1 MSTKIPT
8 AIPSDI
14 LSSSL
19 VDIAEAIRSK
29 KLSSVEVVSASVARA
44 EKLQPV
50 LNSFTQLLS
59 EEALDDA
66 KKADAE
72 LARGELR
79 GPLHG
84 VPMAH
89 KDMYYRAGHRTTC
102 GSKIRKDYIA
112 DTDST
117 ALKRLLD
124 AGSIYLGGLNMAE
137 FATGPTGHNAHWGDN
152 RNAWNPEH
160 IAGGSSSGTGSSVAA
175 RIHFGGLGSD
185 TGGSIR
191 IPSSING
198 LVGLKTTNGL
208 VSRYGVMP
216 LSFTMDTVGALTRT
230 VRDNALLTAI
240 MAGQDPLDATT
251 SHRPV
256 PNYEAAMAKSIK
268 GLRIGVP
275 RNYYYDVTTP
285 EIKAL
290 QDASIAA
297 FRDLGAEIIEVEVPD
312 MHLPT
317 HMSNIVFNSEAVT
330 YHGKW
335 MRERPGDYQA
345 QVFSRYEPG
354 LYMPAEKYLKALASR
369 VDLLRDFC
377 DKVFSK
383 VDVLHTPGLSIGVP
397 SLADTDVEAGQGM
410 PEMVARLSWTTR
422 SNNYLGIPSLAV
434 PCGFTADGLPA
445 GFQLMGRPFS
455 EAQLFQLGHAY
466 QGVTDWHQKLPTLAS

>member
-1 MSTKIPT
+1 MS
-8 AIPSDI
+8 ANI
-14 LSSSL
+14 LNASL
-19 VDIAEAIRSK
+19 VDTAEAIRCK
-29 KLSSVEVVSASVARA
+29 ELSSVEVVRASIARA
-44 EKLQPV
+44 EALQPV
-50 LNSFTQLLS
+50 LNCFIQLLA
-59 EEALDDA
+59 EEALEEA
-66 KKADAE
+66 EKCDAE

-89 KDMYYRAGHRTTC
+89 KDMYYRAGKRTTC

-112 DTDST
+112 DSDST

-152 RNAWNPEH
+152 HNPWNPDH

-175 RIHFGGLGSD
+175 RIHYGGLGSD

-191 IPSSING
+191 IPSSVNG
-198 LVGLKTTNGL
+198 LVGMKTTNGL
-208 VSRYGVMP
+208 VSRHGLMP

-230 VRDNALLTAI
+230 VRDNACLTAI

-251 SHRPV
+251 SSRPV
-256 PNYEAAMAKSIK
+256 PDYEAALGQPIK

-275 RNYYYDVTTP
+275 ANYYYEVTTP
-285 EIKAL
+285 EIKEL
-290 QDASIAA
+290 QDASIAI

-312 MHLPT
+312 MHVPT
-317 HMSNIVFNSEAVT
+317 HMSNIVFPAEAAT
-330 YHGKW
+330 IHGTW
-335 MRERPGDYQA
+335 LRQRPEDYQD
-345 QVFSRYEPG
+345 QVRSRYEIG
-354 LYMPAEKYLKALASR
+354 LYIPATKYLSALEAR
-369 VDLLRDFC
+369 VNLLRAFSDM
-377 DKVFSK
+377 VFSK
-383 VDVLHTPGLSIGVP
+383 VDVLHTPGLSMAVP
-397 SLADTDVEAGQGM
+397 SLADTDVAAGQGM

-422 SNNYLGIPSLAV
+422 SNNYLGIPALAV

-466 QGVTDWHQKLPTLAS
+466 QGATEWHERVPEISA

>member
-1 MSTKIPT
+1 MS
-8 AIPSDI
+8 ADI
-14 LSSSL
+14 LNASL
-19 VDIAEAIRSK
+19 VDTAEAIRSK
-29 KLSSVEVVSASVARA
+29 KLSSVEVVRASIARA
-44 EKLQPV
+44 EALQPV
-50 LNSFTQLLS
+50 LNCFIQLLADEAL
-59 EEALDDA
+59 EEAE
-66 KKADAE
+66 KCDAE

-89 KDMYYRAGHRTTC
+89 KDMYYRAGKRTTC

-112 DTDST
+112 DSDST

-152 RNAWNPEH
+152 HNPWNPDH

-191 IPSSING
+191 IPSSVNG
-198 LVGLKTTNGL
+198 LVGLKPTNGL
-208 VSRYGVMP
+208 VSRHGLMS

-230 VRDNALLTAI
+230 VRDNALITAI
-240 MAGQDPLDATT
+240 MAGPDPLDSTT
-251 SHRPV
+251 SRRPV
-256 PNYEAAMAKSIK
+256 PDYEAALEQPIK

-275 RNYYYDVTTP
+275 TNYYYEVTTP
-285 EIKAL
+285 EIKQL
-290 QDASIAA
+290 QEASLAVL
-297 FRDLGAEIIEVEVPD
+297 RDLGAEIIEVEVPD
-312 MHLPT
+312 MHVLT
-317 HMSNIVFNSEAVT
+317 HMSNIVFPAEAAT
-330 YHGKW
+330 IHAIW
-335 MRERPGDYQA
+335 LRERPQDYQA
-345 QVFSRYEPG
+345 QVRSRYEPG
-354 LYMPAEKYLKALASR
+354 LYIPATKYLAALSAR
-369 VDLLRDFC
+369 VNLLREFSDM
-377 DKVFSK
+377 VFSK
-383 VDVLHTPGLSIGVP
+383 VDVLHTPGLSVTVP
-397 SLADTDVEAGQGM
+397 SLADTDVAAGEGM

-422 SNNYLGIPSLAV
+422 SNNYLGIPALAV

-466 QGVTDWHQKLPTLAS
+466 QGATDWHQGVPEICA

>member
-1 MSTKIPT
+1 MS
-8 AIPSDI
+8 ADI
-14 LSSSL
+14 LNASL
-19 VDIAEAIRSK
+19 VDTAEAIRSK
-29 KLSSVEVVSASVARA
+29 KLSSVEVVRASIARA
-44 EKLQPV
+44 ETLQPV
-50 LNSFTQLLS
+50 LNCFTQLLADEAL
-59 EEALDDA
+59 EEAER
-66 KKADAE
+66 ADAE

-89 KDMYYRAGHRTTC
+89 KDMYYRAGKRTTC

-112 DTDST
+112 DSDST

-152 RNAWNPEH
+152 HNPWNPDY

-191 IPSSING
+191 IPSSVNG
-198 LVGLKTTNGL
+198 LVGMKTTNGL
-208 VSRYGVMP
+208 VSRYGLMP

-230 VRDNALLTAI
+230 VRDNACLTAI

-251 SHRPV
+251 SSRPV
-256 PNYEAAMAKSIK
+256 PDYESQLEQPIK

-275 RNYYYDVTTP
+275 ENYYYEVTTP
-285 EIKAL
+285 EIKEL
-290 QDASIAA
+290 QEASLAI

-312 MHLPT
+312 MHVST
-317 HMSNIVFNSEAVT
+317 HMSNIVFPAEAAT
-330 YHGKW
+330 IHGTW
-335 MRERPGDYQA
+335 LRERPEDYQD
-345 QVFSRYEPG
+345 QVRSRYEPG
-354 LYMPAEKYLKALASR
+354 LYIPATKYLSALGAR
-369 VDLLRDFC
+369 VNLLKEFC
-377 DKVFSK
+377 NKVFTK
-383 VDVLHTPGLSIGVP
+383 VDVLHTPGLSMAVP
-397 SLADTDVEAGQGM
+397 SLADTDVAAGQGM

-422 SNNYLGIPSLAV
+422 SNNYLGIPALAV
-434 PCGFTADGLPA
+434 PCGFSADGLPA

-466 QGVTDWHQKLPTLAS
+466 QGATDWHQRVPDISA